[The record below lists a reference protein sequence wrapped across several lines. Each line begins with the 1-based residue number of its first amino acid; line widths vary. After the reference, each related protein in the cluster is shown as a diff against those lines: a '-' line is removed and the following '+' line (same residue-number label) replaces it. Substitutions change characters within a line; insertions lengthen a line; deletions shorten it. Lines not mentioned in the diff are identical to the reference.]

1 MSDETKNPADPSPL
15 GIDLSQLFRPAW
27 TQESGESQSRLIEKF
42 DEGDRSERG
51 PRRGARGDRPDRGPR
66 PERGFG
72 DRSAGPR
79 RGPSEGGAR
88 RGEGRGPRREGGE
101 RSGGDRGRGRDPRRE
116 PERRPEPAPKPALEG
131 WTADLVPEPAAIDG
145 IARQIRSRAK
155 AYPLFELARLI
166 VKLSDRYSVKLSPA
180 SPETPELH
188 RVKLDGSVWQSRKE
202 AVSHLLHR
210 HRNRFYRSS
219 SVSVEAPKG
228 AFAVIAQC
236 GMSGVLLGPPNHH
249 EYTSKLIALH
259 AARFRNLPFE
269 VYKSR
274 IKMVRDEAL
283 IEQWKTEQSTRTV
296 FVPLSGDESAETPA
310 AVSVETES
318 AESTP
323 VTDASPEP
331 EVAAADA
338 PETTETAPEATT
350 PSEDPAPQAE
360 AEGETAE
367 VTEATEVTEDSP
379 ASDAPASEESPEGEA
394 PSSASSDA
402 GTGLAE
408 EELTA
413 HFLEH
418 HAGEQIETTS
428 GETTLPGK
436 AALHGSTPLLRELL
450 LKRLQELDRFP
461 LPLAQSLGRDL
472 TSLGL
477 QIFKSH
483 RKIIHVSVAR
493 PRYLDR
499 EVTPVGENFRAILEY
514 LEAHPNQNRDKQWN
528 ALLRQRTETS
538 STPAPEITA
547 SAEAPAAA
555 IPEEI
560 TPPTAD
566 VPTPEAETLPT
577 VSETVAE
584 APVIGSKGAPLDA
597 ATAQPQAKARP
608 QAPDEETLRK
618 REQGLAADILWLLH
632 QGHVIDFAMG
642 NLQAATKPIPKPE
655 PKKKSPAKTST
666 EQAPATPGEVQ
677 SSDAEGHSENA
688 EGVPAHPS
696 DTGVEIVIEDD
707 IIVLRPSST
716 PSAE

>member
-1 MSDETKNPADPSPL
+1 MSDEPKNPADLSPL

-27 TQESGESQSRLIEKF
+27 TQESGESPSRLIEKF
-42 DEGDRSERG
+42 DEGDRAERG
-51 PRRGARGDRPDRGPR
+51 PRRGGRGDRPDRGPR

-72 DRSAGPR
+72 DRSSGPR

-88 RGEGRGPRREGGE
+88 RGEGRGPRREGG
-101 RSGGDRGRGRDPRRE
+101 DKGRGRDPRRE
-116 PERRPEPAPKPALEG
+116 PEHRPEPAPKPLLEG
-131 WTADLVPEPAAIDG
+131 WTADLVPEPVAIDG

-166 VKLSDRYSVKLSPA
+166 VKLSDRYSVKLSPT
-180 SPETPELH
+180 SPETTELH

-210 HRNRFYRSS
+210 HRNSFYRSS

-249 EYTSKLIALH
+249 EYTSKVIALH

-274 IKMVRDEAL
+274 IRMVRDEAL

-296 FVPLSGDESAETPA
+296 FVPISGDEPAEATAPVA
-310 AVSVETES
+310 SETES
-318 AESTP
+318 AEGIP
-323 VTDASPEP
+323 VTETSPETEVTPADAQETSASEPEP
-331 EVAAADA
+331 EAAASV
-338 PETTETAPEATT
+338 EE
-350 PSEDPAPQAE
+350 PAPQAE
-360 AEGETAE
+360 GDASET
-367 VTEATEVTEDSP
+367 TEA
-379 ASDAPASEESPEGEA
+379 ANESPEADATTEEESQESEA
-394 PSSASSDA
+394 PSS
-402 GTGLAE
+402 GTPDTANGLAE
-408 EELTA
+408 EDLTT

-428 GETTLPGK
+428 GEITLPGK

-450 LKRLQELDRFP
+450 LRRLQELDRFP

-472 TSLGL
+472 TALGL

-499 EVTPVGENFRAILEY
+499 EITPVGENFRTILEY

-528 ALLRQRTETS
+528 ALLRLRTETIIS
-538 STPAPEITA
+538 PDSGINASVESPVPVLSGEIASPTADAPTPAPEIATA
-547 SAEAPAAA
+547 VSEPAAETPA
-555 IPEEI
+555 TEPEGT
-560 TPPTAD
+560 TPP
-566 VPTPEAETLPT
+566 
-577 VSETVAE
+577 VA
-584 APVIGSKGAPLDA
+584 PS
-597 ATAQPQAKARP
+597 QPQATARP

-655 PKKKSPAKTST
+655 PKKKSPPKAST
-666 EQAPATPGEVQ
+666 DQSPTTAGEPK
-677 SSDAEGHSENA
+677 SSDAEGNSENA

-707 IIVLRPSST
+707 IIVLRPSS
-716 PSAE
+716 PPAAE

>member
-1 MSDETKNPADPSPL
+1 MSDEPKNPADLSPL

-27 TQESGESQSRLIEKF
+27 TQESGESPSRLIEKF
-42 DEGDRSERG
+42 DEGDRAERG
-51 PRRGARGDRPDRGPR
+51 PRRGGRGDRPDRGPR

-72 DRSAGPR
+72 DRSSGPR

-88 RGEGRGPRREGGE
+88 RGEGRGPRREGG
-101 RSGGDRGRGRDPRRE
+101 DKGRGRDPRRE
-116 PERRPEPAPKPALEG
+116 PEHRPEPAPKPLLEG
-131 WTADLVPEPAAIDG
+131 WTADLVPEPVAIDG

-166 VKLSDRYSVKLSPA
+166 VKLSDRYSVKLSPT

-210 HRNRFYRSS
+210 HRNSFYRSS

-249 EYTSKLIALH
+249 EYTSKVIALH

-274 IKMVRDEAL
+274 IRMVRDEAL

-296 FVPLSGDESAETPA
+296 FVPISGDEPAEATAPVASETESAEGIPVTETSPETEVTPADAQDESTSEPEPEA
-310 AVSVETES
+310 AVSVEK
-318 AESTP
+318 
-323 VTDASPEP
+323 
-331 EVAAADA
+331 
-338 PETTETAPEATT
+338 
-350 PSEDPAPQAE
+350 PAPQAE
-360 AEGETAE
+360 GDASET
-367 VTEATEVTEDSP
+367 TEAAEASPEADATTE
-379 ASDAPASEESPEGEA
+379 EESQESEA
-394 PSSASSDA
+394 PSSGTSDA
-402 GTGLAE
+402 ANGLAE
-408 EELTA
+408 EDLTT

-428 GETTLPGK
+428 GEITLPGK

-450 LKRLQELDRFP
+450 LRRLQELDRFP

-472 TSLGL
+472 TALGL

-499 EVTPVGENFRAILEY
+499 EITPVGENFRTILEY

-528 ALLRQRTETS
+528 ALLRLRTETIISPDSGS
-538 STPAPEITA
+538 SASAESPVSVLPGEIASPTADAPTPAPEIATA
-547 SAEAPAAA
+547 VSVPVAETPVTETEGATQPAA
-555 IPEEI
+555 P
-560 TPPTAD
+560 
-566 VPTPEAETLPT
+566 
-577 VSETVAE
+577 S
-584 APVIGSKGAPLDA
+584 
-597 ATAQPQAKARP
+597 QPQAATRP

-655 PKKKSPAKTST
+655 PKKKSPPKASPD
-666 EQAPATPGEVQ
+666 QALTTAGEPQ
-677 SSDAEGHSENA
+677 SSVAEGNSENA

-707 IIVLRPSST
+707 IIVLRPSS
-716 PSAE
+716 PPAAE

>member
-1 MSDETKNPADPSPL
+1 MSDEPKNPADLSPL

-27 TQESGESQSRLIEKF
+27 TQESGESPSRLIEKF
-42 DEGDRSERG
+42 DEGDRAERG
-51 PRRGARGDRPDRGPR
+51 PRRGGRGDRPDRGPR

-72 DRSAGPR
+72 DRSSGPR

-88 RGEGRGPRREGGE
+88 RGEGRGPRREGG
-101 RSGGDRGRGRDPRRE
+101 DKGRGRDPRRE
-116 PERRPEPAPKPALEG
+116 PEYRPEPAPKPLLEG
-131 WTADLVPEPAAIDG
+131 WTADLVPEPVAIDG

-166 VKLSDRYSVKLSPA
+166 VKLSDRYSVKLSPT
-180 SPETPELH
+180 SSETPELH

-210 HRNRFYRSS
+210 HRNSFYRSS

-249 EYTSKLIALH
+249 EYTSKVIALH

-274 IKMVRDEAL
+274 IRMVRDEAL

-296 FVPLSGDESAETPA
+296 FVPISGDEPAEVTVPVASVTESVEGIPVTETSPEPEVTPADAQEASASEPKPEA
-310 AVSVETES
+310 AVSVEE
-318 AESTP
+318 
-323 VTDASPEP
+323 
-331 EVAAADA
+331 
-338 PETTETAPEATT
+338 
-350 PSEDPAPQAE
+350 PAPQAE
-360 AEGETAE
+360 GDASET
-367 VTEATEVTEDSP
+367 TEA
-379 ASDAPASEESPEGEA
+379 ANESPEADATTAEESQESEA
-394 PSSASSDA
+394 PSSGTPDA
-402 GTGLAE
+402 ANGLAQE
-408 EELTA
+408 DLTS

-428 GETTLPGK
+428 GEITLPGK

-450 LKRLQELDRFP
+450 LRRLQELDRFP

-472 TSLGL
+472 TALGL

-499 EVTPVGENFRAILEY
+499 EITPVGENFRTILEY

-528 ALLRQRTETS
+528 ALLRLRTETIISPDSGS
-538 STPAPEITA
+538 SASAESPVPVLSGEIASPTADAPTPAPEIATA
-547 SAEAPAAA
+547 VSEPAAETPA
-555 IPEEI
+555 TEPEGA
-560 TPPTAD
+560 TPA
-566 VPTPEAETLPT
+566 
-577 VSETVAE
+577 VA
-584 APVIGSKGAPLDA
+584 PS
-597 ATAQPQAKARP
+597 QPQAAARP

-655 PKKKSPAKTST
+655 PKKKSPPKASPD
-666 EQAPATPGEVQ
+666 QAPTTAGEPK
-677 SSDAEGHSENA
+677 SSDAEGNSENA

-707 IIVLRPSST
+707 IIVLRPSS
-716 PSAE
+716 PPAAE

>member
-51 PRRGARGDRPDRGPR
+51 PRRGSRGDRPERGPR
-66 PERGFG
+66 QERGFG

-88 RGEGRGPRREGGE
+88 RGESRGPRREGGE
-101 RSGGDRGRGRDPRRE
+101 RSGTDRGRGRDPRRE
-116 PERRPEPAPKPALEG
+116 TERRPEPVPKAVLEG

-296 FVPLSGDESAETPA
+296 FVPLSGDEPAEATAPVA
-310 AVSVETES
+310 SETES
-318 AESTP
+318 AEGIP

-331 EVAAADA
+331 EVTPADA
-338 PETTETAPEATT
+338 QDASSSEPEPEEAA
-350 PSEDPAPQAE
+350 SVEEPAPQAE
-360 AEGETAE
+360 GDASET
-367 VTEATEVTEDSP
+367 TEA
-379 ASDAPASEESPEGEA
+379 ANESPEADATTAEESQESEA
-394 PSSASSDA
+394 PSSGTPDA
-402 GTGLAE
+402 ANGLAE
-408 EELTA
+408 EDLTT

-418 HAGEQIETTS
+418 HAEEQIETTS

-528 ALLRQRTETS
+528 ALLRQRTES
-538 STPAPEITA
+538 SPTLTPTPEITA

-560 TPPTAD
+560 TPTTAH
-566 VPTPEAETLPT
+566 VPTPEAEDFPA
-577 VSETVAE
+577 VSETVTE
-584 APVIGSKGAPLDA
+584 APVSGSEGTPLDA
-597 ATAQPQAKARP
+597 TPAQPQAKARP

-655 PKKKSPAKTST
+655 PKKKSTAKTST
-666 EQAPATPGEVQ
+666 DQAPATAGEVQ

-696 DTGVEIVIEDD
+696 DTSVEIVIEDD

-716 PSAE
+716 SSAE

>member
-1 MSDETKNPADPSPL
+1 MSDEPKNPADLSPL

-27 TQESGESQSRLIEKF
+27 TQESGESPSRLIEKF
-42 DEGDRSERG
+42 DEGDRAERG
-51 PRRGARGDRPDRGPR
+51 PRRGGRGDRPDRGPR

-72 DRSAGPR
+72 DRSSGPR

-88 RGEGRGPRREGGE
+88 RGEGRGPRREGG
-101 RSGGDRGRGRDPRRE
+101 DKGRGRDPRRE
-116 PERRPEPAPKPALEG
+116 PEHRPEPAPKPLLEG
-131 WTADLVPEPAAIDG
+131 WTADLVPEPVAIDG

-166 VKLSDRYSVKLSPA
+166 VKLSDRYSVKLSPT

-210 HRNRFYRSS
+210 HRNSFYRSS

-249 EYTSKLIALH
+249 EYTSKVIAIH
-259 AARFRNLPFE
+259 AARFRTLPFE

-274 IKMVRDEAL
+274 IRMVRDEAL

-296 FVPLSGDESAETPA
+296 FVPISGDEPAEATAP
-310 AVSVETES
+310 VSSETES
-318 AESTP
+318 AEGIP
-323 VTDASPEP
+323 VTETSPEP
-331 EVAAADA
+331 EVTPADA
-338 PETTETAPEATT
+338 QDASASESEPEPTAS
-350 PSEDPAPQAE
+350 SEEPAPQAE
-360 AEGETAE
+360 GN
-367 VTEATEVTEDSP
+367 ATETNEATEDSP
-379 ASDAPASEESPEGEA
+379 EPDATAVDESAESET
-394 PSSASSDA
+394 PSSGTPDA
-402 GTGLAE
+402 TTGLAE
-408 EELTA
+408 EDLTT

-418 HAGEQIETTS
+418 HAREQIETTS
-428 GETTLPGK
+428 GDITLPGK

-450 LKRLQELDRFP
+450 LRRLQELDRFP

-472 TSLGL
+472 TALGL

-499 EVTPVGENFRAILEY
+499 ELTPVGDNFRTILEY

-528 ALLRQRTETS
+528 ALLRLRTETIIS
-538 STPAPEITA
+538 SDSGSAAPSESPATVLSAEIATRNADAPTPAPETV
-547 SAEAPAAA
+547 AA
-555 IPEEI
+555 
-560 TPPTAD
+560 
-566 VPTPEAETLPT
+566 
-577 VSETVAE
+577 VSEPVAE
-584 APVIGSKGAPLDA
+584 APVNEPEGANLP
-597 ATAQPQAKARP
+597 TAPSQSQAPARP

-655 PKKKSPAKTST
+655 PKKKSPAKASPD
-666 EQAPATPGEVQ
+666 QAPTIAGEPQ
-677 SSDAEGHSENA
+677 SPDAEGNAENA
-688 EGVPAHPS
+688 EGIPAHPS

-707 IIVLRPSST
+707 IIVLRPSS
-716 PSAE
+716 PPAAE